1 MKKLA
6 ITEGLLFVMGDEGL
20 SPIDIATLLEIGED
34 EGKALLETLATNLNN
49 QDRGLTL
56 KKLGNKYKLTTKPEH
71 IDYYQKLV
79 ESDINNNLSQAALET
94 LAIVAYNQPA
104 TRLQVND
111 IRGVDSGQIIRKL
124 VNRGFLEEAGRSD
137 LLGKPFLYIT
147 TNQFLDYFNLSNLDE
162 LPEVDFNLNEEDIE
176 TDLYT
181 TKYQED

>member
-1 MKKLA
+1 MKKIA

-20 SPIDIATLLEIGED
+20 SPEDIATLLDVTKE
-34 EGKALLETLATNLNN
+34 EGKSLLTELATYLENEN
-49 QDRGLTL
+49 RGLML

-71 IDYYQKLV
+71 MEYYRLLT
-79 ESDINNNLSQAALET
+79 ESTIFNNLSQAALET
-94 LAIVAYNQPA
+94 LAIVAYNQPV
-104 TRLQVND
+104 TRGSVNE

-137 LLGKPFLYIT
+137 LPGKPFLYVT
-147 TNQFLDYFNLSNLDE
+147 TNQFLDYFNLSTIDD
-162 LPEVDFNLNEEDIE
+162 LPDVDFTLKPIDEE